1 MKSAFHHGLVLGLV
15 GFACAASA
23 LFAQDDDEGLPLPRW
38 SEEDLRAMREQPQAA
53 PLLNNLLWP
62 ENVEF
67 LAETEPAPA
76 DTPDAR
82 QPAADLSR
90 FLPPHLIASP
100 GAGRSL
106 PSAFIPTSA
115 ASLRDVSAAFLADAA
130 GWPPER
136 HLIDPNGELSE
147 TMEGDFARFL
157 EFHARDAR
165 VRLHVLLLGRDER
178 LPGAASPVMVAQGS
192 LQHGNACLAVVPR
205 GEPWRLRLFLSRHVH
220 ETAPP
225 AELAEMLEDCV
236 RDAMLATDEDE
247 QIHRLLVRL
256 SIRLFWL
263 ERLLTKPAAV
273 KEAIVR
279 NPEPLSEV
287 TVLPDPVPIIE
298 TRMNV
303 PLAAGLAALLGLI
316 FWRWRRYKLRHY
328 VWTLPEHEVAPRLG
342 GAHCG
347 GGTWID
353 YR

>member
-1 MKSAFHHGLVLGLV
+1 MIAAFSPLLVIGLTAMAWLGSP
-15 GFACAASA
+15 AC
-23 LFAQDDDEGLPLPRW
+23 AQDDESLPLPRW
-38 SEEDLRAMREQPQAA
+38 SEEDLSAMREQPHAT

-67 LAETEPAPA
+67 LAEAEPAPA

-106 PSAFIPTSA
+106 PAAYIPTST
-115 ASLRDVSAAFLADAA
+115 ASLRDVSSVFLADAA
-130 GWPPER
+130 QWPAER
-136 HLIDPNGELSE
+136 HLIDPNGEVSE
-147 TMEGDFARFL
+147 TMEEDFARFL

-165 VRLHVLLLGRDER
+165 VRLHVLLLGRDEK
-178 LPGAASPVMVAQGS
+178 LPLSANPASVAQGS
-192 LQHGNACLAVVPR
+192 LQGGDACLAVVPR
-205 GEPWRLRLFLSRHVH
+205 GEPWRLRLFLSRDVH
-220 ETAPP
+220 ALAPP
-225 AELAEMLEDCV
+225 AELSQMLEDCV
-236 RDAMLATDEDE
+236 RDAMLATDQDE

-263 ERLLTKPAAV
+263 ERLLSKPPAV
-273 KEAIVR
+273 KEIVIAS
-279 NPEPLSEV
+279 PEPLSEV
-287 TVLPDPVPIIE
+287 KVLPESTPTVSI
-298 TRMNV
+298 RLV
-303 PLAAGLAALLGLI
+303 VWVGAGLVILLAIVL
-316 FWRWRRYKLRHY
+316 WRWRRYKLRHY
-328 VWTLPEHEVAPRLG
+328 VWTLPEREVLPRLG

>member
-1 MKSAFHHGLVLGLV
+1 MRP
-15 GFACAASA
+15 
-23 LFAQDDDEGLPLPRW
+23 DGLP
-38 SEEDLRAMREQPQAA
+38 S
-53 PLLNNLLWP
+53 
-62 ENVEF
+62 V
-67 LAETEPAPA
+67 
-76 DTPDAR
+76 
-82 QPAADLSR
+82 
-90 FLPPHLIASP
+90 I
-100 GAGRSL
+100 
-106 PSAFIPTSA
+106 
-115 ASLRDVSAAFLADAA
+115 
-130 GWPPER
+130 
-136 HLIDPNGELSE
+136 LIDPNGELSE

-165 VRLHVLLLGRDER
+165 VRLHVLLLGREER

-192 LQHGNACLAVVPR
+192 LQHGDACLAVVPR

-263 ERLLTKPAAV
+263 ERLLSKPPVV
-273 KEAIVR
+273 KEVIVS

-287 TVLPDPVPIIE
+287 TALPDPVPVMQ
-298 TRMNV
+298 TRMAV
-303 PLAAGLAALLGLI
+303 PVGAGLAALLGLI
-316 FWRWRRYKLRHY
+316 FWRWRTYKLRHY
-328 VWTLPEHEVAPRLG
+328 VWTLPEREVAPRLG

>member
-1 MKSAFHHGLVLGLV
+1 MKPAFQRCMVLGLMGYGWSV
-15 GFACAASA
+15 
-23 LFAQDDDEGLPLPRW
+23 LFLRAQGDESLPLPRW
-38 SEEDLRAMREQPQAA
+38 SEEELSAMREQPQAT

-67 LAETEPAPA
+67 LAEAEPAPA

-100 GAGRSL
+100 GAGRPL
-106 PSAFIPTSA
+106 PSAYIPTA
-115 ASLRDVSAAFLADAA
+115 TASLRDVSSAFLADAA
-130 GWPPER
+130 QWPAKR
-136 HLIDPNGELSE
+136 HLIDPNGEVSE
-147 TMEGDFARFL
+147 TMEEDFARFL

-165 VRLHVLLLGRDER
+165 VRLHVLLLGREEK
-178 LPGAASPVMVAQGS
+178 LPSSVNPASLAQGN
-192 LQHGNACLAVVPR
+192 LQRGDACLAVVPR
-205 GEPWRLRLFLSRHVH
+205 GEPWRLRLFLSRDIHAI
-220 ETAPP
+220 APP
-225 AELAEMLEDCV
+225 TELSQMLEDCV

-263 ERLLTKPAAV
+263 ERLLSKPPAV
-273 KEAIVR
+273 KEVIIASPEPMSEVKAL
-279 NPEPLSEV
+279 PEPLP
-287 TVLPDPVPIIE
+287 TVLIKPV
-298 TRMNV
+298 V
-303 PLAAGLAALLGLI
+303 WVGAGLVVFLAI
-316 FWRWRRYKLRHY
+316 VFWRWRRYKLRHY
-328 VWTLPEHEVAPRLG
+328 VWTLPEREVRPRLG